1 MQIFCWFL
9 KKIIFLF
16 QNIRQAEDEQR
27 SGGVRSSDPVDR
39 DPDSAFFLT
48 DLDLGLVSD
57 NEPDPDDRI
66 TCSFVV
72 EKIEIVKKQLMF
84 K

>member
-27 SGGVRSSDPVDR
+27 GGSGAVIRLTGIRIQP
-39 DPDSAFFLT
+39 FFIT

-72 EKIEIVKKQLMF
+72 EQIEMVKKQLMI